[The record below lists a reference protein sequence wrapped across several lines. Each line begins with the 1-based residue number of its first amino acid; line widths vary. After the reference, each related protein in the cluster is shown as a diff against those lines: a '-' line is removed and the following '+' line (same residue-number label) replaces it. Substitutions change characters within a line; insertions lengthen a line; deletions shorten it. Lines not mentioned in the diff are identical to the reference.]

1 MRKQLLILMVALLST
16 YSYSQSYTQLYQ
28 DRANLLL
35 QSNINT
41 LLTEFANLGVKT
53 TGSTQNN
60 NAFTWLQHKYVS
72 YGYTTSTTATDLK
85 IESQSFT
92 YSGKT
97 SKNIIVTKKG
107 TKYPDT
113 YVIICGHYDT
123 IVGPGVNDNGS
134 GVAIILEMARL
145 LKNVPT
151 EYSIKFINFSGE
163 EQGLLGSQAY
173 VTNIVNGT
181 TPKMNIRLVF
191 NLDEVGGVAG
201 ANNNKIYCEKDGTP
215 TQPTSMASTYATYPS
230 TNNAASNTFNTIL
243 MNCFTLYN
251 NGAVSPVTSYIE
263 RSDYMPFD
271 KNNDVS
277 IGLYEYNQS
286 SHPHKSTDTYANMDP
301 IYVYNV
307 GKVATAAVQHFAVA
321 TTSTSTLGTE
331 NIKPSEVRL
340 SLFPNPV
347 KDYLFVGID
356 EKEFETSVYD
366 LSGKLIFT
374 SKNAQMLDVSKLKNG
389 TYLLSAKIDGKN
401 VSKKF
406 IVAK

>member
-41 LLTEFANLGVKT
+41 LLTEFANEGVKT

-321 TTSTSTLGTE
+321 TTSTLGTE